1 MNIWQVVVM
10 AVVEGV
16 TEFLPI
22 SSTGHL
28 VLTGEVLRVAQTEFV
43 KSFEVAI
50 QLGAILAVVGLYWR
64 RLVMDMKTMKR
75 VMVAFVPTGVLGL
88 IAYPYIRQYLLGNP
102 TVTVVA
108 LVVGGG
114 VMVFVERFK
123 TYDSRFKIGELSYGR
138 AVVIGLVQSV
148 SMIPGVSRAMATILG
163 GMGVGLSRAQA
174 TEFSFLLAIPTMA
187 AATGLDLIKSG
198 SSFTG
203 GEWGMLGV
211 GFAVAFVTALAA
223 VKWLIGYVQKHDFT
237 AFGMYRIILGVLF
250 GVVYLR

>member
-163 GMGVGLSRAQA
+163 TKVRVISW
-174 TEFSFLLAIPTMA
+174 I
-187 AATGLDLIKSG
+187 
-198 SSFTG
+198 
-203 GEWGMLGV
+203 W
-211 GFAVAFVTALAA
+211 VTA
-223 VKWLIGYVQKHDFT
+223 
-237 AFGMYRIILGVLF
+237 
-250 GVVYLR
+250 